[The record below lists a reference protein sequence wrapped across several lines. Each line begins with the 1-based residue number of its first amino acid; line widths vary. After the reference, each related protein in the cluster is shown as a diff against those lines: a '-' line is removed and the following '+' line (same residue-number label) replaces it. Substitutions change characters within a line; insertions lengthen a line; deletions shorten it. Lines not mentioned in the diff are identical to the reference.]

1 MPRSGSLIIVSL
13 VAIMMVTATIVILPQ
28 EEEGMFHYPSGMV
41 ENDFTDICY
50 YTDDYFTKPSTQYDD
65 SFATATLCFAMS
77 AFMSNIHDG
86 DYENKSCNAKEF
98 LRMYDFRNIDANDGY
113 DQKPTKDS
121 IGIVFGEKTV
131 DDDGKDYTLIAVG
144 VRGYG
149 YEAEW
154 AGNFIVGTEDEREGH
169 HKGFYDAAKIVL
181 DDLESYISENRISGD
196 IKVWITGYSRGAA
209 VTNIAAGLLDMS
221 IANGEPVLG
230 GNVTLDKEDLYAY
243 CFEAPSGVYYEE
255 GGEYPDPTS
264 DIYNNIWS
272 IINRNDPVTMLLMKS
287 IGFQRYGTDKYL
299 PDSKC
304 TEGYEERMEHML
316 EYYDAM
322 DSRPIMMDY
331 AIDDFV
337 VYKITLGD
345 NILTDSVIEV
355 DPDRADETQWMVL
368 EECMD
373 FVIAEAGGREGYVRD
388 VETGLVDLFDD
399 ICTHADDKMLLELME
414 TLALTLFLT
423 TDIEEL
429 VNYIVE
435 GDHEGIVDG
444 LVDAIRISLDAKGFD
459 STKAES
465 YADTIATILVI
476 LNGAFKDQRM
486 CSNFVTLAMNI
497 AGVGGAHYPELC
509 FAWLKSMDPN
519 Y

>member
-1 MPRSGSLIIVSL
+1 
-13 VAIMMVTATIVILPQ
+13 
-28 EEEGMFHYPSGMV
+28 
-41 ENDFTDICY
+41 
-50 YTDDYFTKPSTQYDD
+50 
-65 SFATATLCFAMS
+65 
-77 AFMSNIHDG
+77 
-86 DYENKSCNAKEF
+86 
-98 LRMYDFRNIDANDGY
+98 
-113 DQKPTKDS
+113 
-121 IGIVFGEKTV
+121 
-131 DDDGKDYTLIAVG
+131 
-144 VRGYG
+144 
-149 YEAEW
+149 
-154 AGNFIVGTEDEREGH
+154 
-169 HKGFYDAAKIVL
+169 
-181 DDLESYISENRISGD
+181 
-196 IKVWITGYSRGAA
+196 
-209 VTNIAAGLLDMS
+209 
-221 IANGEPVLG
+221 
-230 GNVTLDKEDLYAY
+230 
-243 CFEAPSGVYYEE
+243 
-255 GGEYPDPTS
+255 
-264 DIYNNIWS
+264 
-272 IINRNDPVTMLLMKS
+272 
-287 IGFQRYGTDKYL
+287 
-299 PDSKC
+299 
-304 TEGYEERMEHML
+304 
-316 EYYDAM
+316 M

-355 DPDRADETQWMVL
+355 DPDRTDETQWMVL

-399 ICTHADDKMLLELME
+399 ICTHADDKLLLELME

-429 VNYIVE
+429 VNHIVE
-435 GDHEGIVDG
+435 GDHKGIVDG

-486 CSNFVTLAMNI
+486 CSNFVTLAMNV